1 MYKLLL
7 CLRYLRTRY
16 IALASIISVMLGVAT
31 MIVVNSV
38 MAGFSTEMRDRI
50 HGLLADVVVE
60 TRNMDGVYDAAEQMA
75 IIESAA
81 GQYIEFMTPT
91 VEVYGIMTF
100 DFAGTYY
107 NMPVTLIG
115 IEPEGKAKIGPL
127 VDYLDSYKDIF
138 EDGQLKRQAL
148 RSRDV
153 PPGWELTDEAIAHRR
168 IVKEREY
175 WFLQNSARPAPSSQP
190 VQAPVFDDEEQDV
203 AGIDDVLVDG
213 SDSQSANNDATAET
227 ENTPAVAG
235 PLPDLPIND
244 ESDPFNEFQEKDSGP
259 NYEPFAARLY
269 VGSGLVSSQY
279 KNPDTNE
286 LETLLLV
293 KPGDDVAISTVTVG
307 RPPSECRFQAT
318 VTDVFKSG
326 MSEYDSSF
334 VFMNL
339 DQLQSNRGMIVR
351 DADGNVESRS
361 ITSTQIK
368 LRDYADAPEVVALLQ
383 AAFPA
388 GVVQIRTWEQKQ
400 GPLLEAVA
408 VESAI
413 LNVLLFLII
422 AVAGFGILA
431 IFFMIVVEKT
441 RDIGIMKA
449 LGASSK
455 GVMSI
460 FLSYGLALGVVG
472 SGVGVG
478 LGLLF
483 VRYINEIEDGLSWFT
498 GRKVFDEK
506 IYYFFEIPTRVNPA
520 MVVWVAVGAMAI
532 AVMASVLPARRAA
545 RLNPVEALR
554 YDG

>member
-60 TRNMDGVYDAAEQMA
+60 SHSLDGQFDSDEQMA
-75 IIESAA
+75 RIMEVAGPYIES
-81 GQYIEFMTPT
+81 MTPT

-107 NMPVTLIG
+107 NLPVTLIG

-127 VDYLDSYKDIF
+127 IEYLDSYTEIK
-138 EDGQLKRQAL
+138 EDGEVVRSAL

-153 PPGWELTDEAIAHRR
+153 APGWELTESAMTHRR
-168 IVKEREY
+168 IVKEREF
-175 WFLQNSARPAPSSQP
+175 WFMQNARRSVSTPLEAPE
-190 VQAPVFDDEEQDV
+190 FDDDASATDV
-203 AGIDDVLVDG
+203 ATSDPTTAGDDTLG
-213 SDSQSANNDATAET
+213 NDSPSI
-227 ENTPAVAG
+227 AG
-235 PLPDLPIND
+235 PIDPSTLD
-244 ESDPFNEFQEKDSGP
+244 SDPFKTFENQPAETGP
-259 NYEPFAARLY
+259 NIEPHKARLY

-279 KNPDTNE
+279 TNPDTKQT
-286 LETLLLV
+286 ETMLLI
-293 KPGDDVAISTVTVG
+293 KPGDDVAVSTVGVG
-307 RPPSECRFQAT
+307 RPPEACRFQAT
-318 VTDVFKSG
+318 VVDLFKSG

-339 DQLQSNRGMIVR
+339 EQLQSMRSMITPPLNQDLAPGQTR
-351 DADGNVESRS
+351 KRS

-368 LRDYADAPEVVALLQ
+368 LKDYANAPEVVKLLQ
-383 AAFPA
+383 GAFPP
-388 GVVQIRTWEQKQ
+388 GIVQVRTWEQKQ

-449 LGASSK
+449 LGASSR
-455 GVMSI
+455 GIMTI

-472 SGVGVG
+472 SGVGVV

-483 VRYINEIEDGLSWFT
+483 VRYINQIEDGLSWFT

-506 IYYFFEIPTRVNPA
+506 IYYFFEIPTRVNTST
-520 MVVWVAVGAMAI
+520 VVWVALGAMGI